1 MVIYHLARSRLV
13 AVKGLICQFQL
24 IFQCLIGERST
35 MERLT
40 ILVGRL
46 YKSVGPT
53 KYFFKVKLVGRFM
66 ALVGGISGPVE
77 SPLQCESTVKVL
89 KFSVNCVPNIT

>member
-1 MVIYHLARSRLV
+1 
-13 AVKGLICQFQL
+13 
-24 IFQCLIGERST
+24 

-46 YKSVGPT
+46 YKSVAGT

-66 ALVGGISGPVE
+66 PLDGMISRQVE
-77 SPLQCESTVKVL
+77 SLLYTTRIKSPHLDPPPLKCLIHVQVLLHGAEGGVSLSCELQT
-89 KFSVNCVPNIT
+89 

>member
-1 MVIYHLARSRLV
+1 
-13 AVKGLICQFQL
+13 
-24 IFQCLIGERST
+24 

-46 YKSVGPT
+46 YKSVAPT

-66 ALVGGISGPVE
+66 ALVGVISRPVE
-77 SPLQCESTVKVL
+77 SPISRQILYIFQFGDIGGQDFLQLVG
-89 KFSVNCVPNIT
+89 ITGIGCLV

>member
-1 MVIYHLARSRLV
+1 MWNPHLIS
-13 AVKGLICQFQL
+13 
-24 IFQCLIGERST
+24 EHST

-46 YKSVGPT
+46 YKYVGPT

-66 ALVGGISGPVE
+66 ALLGLWNPCLKWGFHMATKFGE
-77 SPLQCESTVKVL
+77 NAGRFGVL
-89 KFSVNCVPNIT
+89 LPRYTRQIVAI

>member
-1 MVIYHLARSRLV
+1 
-13 AVKGLICQFQL
+13 
-24 IFQCLIGERST
+24 

-66 ALVGGISGPVE
+66 ALVGVISGPVE

-89 KFSVNCVPNIT
+89 NFQ

>member
-1 MVIYHLARSRLV
+1 MTTV
-13 AVKGLICQFQL
+13 Q
-24 IFQCLIGERST
+24 

-46 YKSVGPT
+46 YKSVTPT

-66 ALVGGISGPVE
+66 PLISVISRQVE
-77 SPLQCESTVKVL
+77 SLLQWIFT
-89 KFSVNCVPNIT
+89 PP